1 MWLSGLSASL
11 QTKGMLVR
19 FPVGAH
25 AWVVGQAPGEGPM
38 RGRRLQMN
46 IIEIV
51 LTSSHAELTDLG
63 FLKTSLELIY
73 QK

>member
-1 MWLSGLSASL
+1 
-11 QTKGMLVR
+11 
-19 FPVGAH
+19 
-25 AWVVGQAPGEGPM
+25 
-38 RGRRLQMN
+38 MN